1 MKVGDL
7 VKQKKTMGMGAPS
20 PAMLVT
26 SISRDG
32 KAVYVLF
39 ENQFWLLNKERLE
52 VINCS

>member
-7 VKQKKTMGMGAPS
+7 VKQKKTMMGGPS

-52 VINCS
+52 VINERR